1 MSIKYMIS
9 MDSIKTCV
17 QGALGAMTF
26 GMYHQFTT
34 NKIMKQQ
41 EEINQMKLD
50 DINQQIRQ
58 LLQENKEIKNEN
70 KEIKNEN
77 TIIKERMNKGWFY

>member
-1 MSIKYMIS
+1 MSSIKYMIS
-9 MDSIKTCV
+9 MESVKTCL

-50 DINQQIRQ
+50 IINEQIHK
-58 LLQENKEIKNEN
+58 LLQENKEIKEEN
-70 KEIKNEN
+70 
-77 TIIKERMNKGWFY
+77 RRNKKWF